1 MNCPAGSRGAVHI
14 FNRMSDGP
22 ERLIVFTRYPEPGT
36 TKTRLIPV
44 LGPEGAAELQRRMTL
59 RAVQAAEQLR
69 KDRPLAL
76 EIRHEGGSTPRM
88 QAWLGAGFS
97 YRPQGDGDI
106 GRRMARGLAQAFE
119 EGCRRA
125 VIVGSDVPAISS
137 ALMAEA
143 FDRLRR
149 HDLVFG
155 PAADGGYYLI
165 GCNAACFR
173 KGAPYL
179 DPGVAWGTAGVLA
192 QTLGILRVMG
202 ASHALLAALTDVDR
216 PGDLAEG
223 MKALCLGSGRPA
235 LTVIIPTLNEADQIA
250 GTVSTLSK
258 TAAAE
263 LIVVDGGSSDA
274 TVAIAAAAGARILRS
289 RPPRAVQMN
298 AGAAAA
304 AGDILIFLHADT
316 RLPDDFAHQAAS
328 TLKAPGVCA
337 GAFHLR
343 IDATA
348 HGLRLIE
355 RAANW
360 RAHFL
365 QLPYGD
371 QALFMP
377 RGTFWEMGGFRPLAV
392 MEDFEMVRRLKG
404 RGRVALAPGRAA
416 TSARRWR
423 RQGILKTWML
433 NQWLIAAYHLG
444 VSTDRLARWYGIK

>member
-1 MNCPAGSRGAVHI
+1 
-14 FNRMSDGP
+14 MSDGP

-59 RAVQAAEQLR
+59 RAVRAAEQLR
-69 KDRPLAL
+69 KDRPLTL
-76 EIRHEGGSTPRM
+76 EIRYEGGSTAHM
-88 QAWLGAGFS
+88 QAWLGAGFV
-97 YRPQGDGDI
+97 YCPQGDGDI
-106 GRRMARGLAQAFE
+106 GRRMARGFAQAFE
-119 EGCRRA
+119 AGCRRA
-125 VIVGSDVPAISS
+125 VIVGSDIPGISS
-137 ALMAEA
+137 ARMAEA
-143 FDRLRR
+143 FDRLHH

-173 KGAPYL
+173 QGAPYL
-179 DPGVAWGTAGVLA
+179 GAGLGWGTAGVLD
-192 QTLGILRVMG
+192 QTLGILRAMG
-202 ASHALLAALTDVDR
+202 LSHALLGTLADIDR

-223 MKALCLGSGRPA
+223 MLALSLGPGRPA
-235 LTVIIPTLNEADQIA
+235 LSVIIPALNEAGQIA
-250 GTVSTLSK
+250 STVSALST

-263 LIVVDGGSSDA
+263 LIVVDGASRDA
-274 TVAIAAAAGARILRS
+274 TAAIAAAAGARILRS
-289 RPPRAVQMN
+289 QPPRAVQMN

-304 AGDILIFLHADT
+304 RGAILAFLHADT
-316 RLPDDFAHQAAS
+316 RLPDDFAHQIAS
-328 TLKAPGVCA
+328 TLAAPGVCA

-348 HGLRLIE
+348 CGLRLIE

-377 RGTFWEMGGFRPLAV
+377 METFWAMGGFQPLAI
-392 MEDFEMVRRLKG
+392 MEDFEMVRRLKR
-404 RGRVALAPGRAA
+404 RGRVALAPGWAA
-416 TSARRWR
+416 TSARRWQQ
-423 RQGILKTWML
+423 QGILKTWLL
-433 NQWLIAAYHLG
+433 NQWLIAGYHLG
-444 VSTDRLARWYGIK
+444 VSTDRLARWYRIKN

>member
-1 MNCPAGSRGAVHI
+1 
-14 FNRMSDGP
+14 MSDGP

-59 RAVQAAEQLR
+59 QVAQAAEQVR
-69 KDRPLAL
+69 KDRPLTV
-76 EIRHEGGSTPRM
+76 EIRYEGGSATRM

-106 GRRMARGLAQAFE
+106 GRRMAQGLAQAFE

-125 VIVGSDVPAISS
+125 VIVGSDIPGINS
-137 ALMAEA
+137 ALIAEA
-143 FDRLRR
+143 FDRLCG

-165 GCNAACFR
+165 GGNAACFR
-173 KGAPYL
+173 HGAPYL
-179 DPGVAWGTAGVLA
+179 GAGIGWGTAGVLD
-192 QTLGILRVMG
+192 QTLDILRAMG
-202 ASHALLAALTDVDR
+202 LSHALLTPLADVDR
-216 PGDLAEG
+216 PADLAQG
-223 MKALCLGSGRPA
+223 MQALSRGPGRPA
-235 LTVIIPTLNEADQIA
+235 LSVIIPALNEAGQITR
-250 GTVSTLSK
+250 TVSALSK

-274 TVAIAAAAGARILRS
+274 TAAIAAAAGARVLRS
-289 RPPRAVQMN
+289 QPPRAVQMN

-304 AGDILIFLHADT
+304 CGDILVFLHADT
-316 RLPDDFAHQAAS
+316 RLPDDVAHQVTS
-328 TLKAPGVCA
+328 TLAAPGVCA
-337 GAFHLR
+337 GAFHLH

-348 HGLRLIE
+348 PGLRLIE

-377 RGTFWEMGGFRPLAV
+377 MGTFWELAGFRPLAI
-392 MEDFEMVRRLKG
+392 MEDFEMVRRLKR
-404 RGRVALAPGRAA
+404 RGRVALAPGCAA
-416 TSARRWR
+416 TSARRWQQ
-423 RQGILKTWML
+423 QGVLKTWIL

-444 VSTDRLARWYGIK
+444 VPTDRLARWYRIKK

>member
-1 MNCPAGSRGAVHI
+1 
-14 FNRMSDGP
+14 MSDGP

-59 RAVQAAEQLR
+59 QVAQAAEELR
-69 KDRPLAL
+69 KDRPLTV
-76 EIRHEGGSTPRM
+76 EIRFEGGSCERM
-88 QAWLGAGFS
+88 QQWLGAGFA
-97 YRPQGDGDI
+97 YRPQGEGDI
-106 GRRMARGLAQAFE
+106 GRRMSRALAQAFA

-125 VIVGSDVPAISS
+125 VLVGSDIPGISS

-143 FDRLRR
+143 FDRLRP

-165 GCNAACFR
+165 GGNAACFR
-173 KGAPYL
+173 RGAPFL
-179 DPGVAWGTAGVLA
+179 DAGIDWGTAGVLE
-192 QTLGILRVMG
+192 QTLGSLRAMG
-202 ASHALLAALTDVDR
+202 LRHALLARLTDIDR

-223 MKALCLGSGRPA
+223 MQALSQGPGRCA
-235 LTVIIPTLNEADQIA
+235 LSVIIPALNEAGEIG
-250 GTVSTLSK
+250 GTVSALSK

-263 LIVVDGGSSDA
+263 IVVVDGGSRDA

-289 RPPRAVQMN
+289 PPPRAVQMN

-304 AGDILIFLHADT
+304 RGDILIFLHADT
-316 RLPDDFAHQAAS
+316 RLPDDFAHQVTS
-328 TLKAPGVCA
+328 TLAAPGVCA
-337 GAFHLR
+337 GAFHLH
-343 IDATA
+343 IDATT

-377 RGTFWEMGGFRPLAV
+377 MGTFWELAGFRPLAI
-392 MEDFEMVRRLKG
+392 MEDFEMLRRLRR
-404 RGRVALAPGRAA
+404 RGRVALAPGVAA
-416 TSARRWR
+416 TSARRWQQ
-423 RQGILKTWML
+423 QGILKTWLL

-444 VSTDRLARWYGIK
+444 VSTDRLARWYRLNK